1 MSGIDKINEGFM
13 DRRPANYVPL
23 SPLSFLPRVAHI
35 FGNREA
41 VIYGDRRYSWAETY
55 ERCVRLA
62 SAISKAGLK
71 QGDVV
76 TVMAANT
83 PEMFEAQFGVAMCG
97 AVLNTINT
105 RLDVETIS
113 GILDH
118 ADTKLLITDA
128 GFATTIKTALADTPN
143 KNITVIDIVD
153 AQDASSASG
162 ERLGSMDYE
171 AFLQT
176 GDADFD
182 WQLPSDEWQ
191 AMCLNYTSGTSG
203 KPKGVVYHHR
213 GAYLMAMGT
222 VPAWGV
228 PNHPVYLYTVPMF
241 HCNGWGHAWMM
252 ALVAGTVICSR
263 IVAADHIF
271 SLLHKHKITHFG
283 GAPIVLGMMVNAPSE
298 VQKRPDWTVKVVTA
312 GAPPPAAVLEKIE
325 ALGFD
330 VMQVYGLTETYG
342 HVIHCPWNEEW
353 DDVDFAT
360 RAAIKAQQGVQFPH
374 TQEISVIDRDTGA
387 PVPADGESIGE
398 IVIRSNTVMKGYH
411 KNPEATEEAM
421 GDGTFRSG
429 DLAVRHPSGY
439 VEIKDRLKDIII
451 SGGENISS
459 VEVES
464 ILYRHPAVAFA
475 AVVAKPDEKWG
486 ETPCAFVELKPDET
500 LNEADMIA
508 FCREHIAGFKTPKT
522 VIFGELPK
530 TSTGKIQ
537 KFILRAEAK
546 DMA

>member
-1 MSGIDKINEGFM
+1 MSGIDKVNQGFM
-13 DRRPANYVPL
+13 DKRAANYVPL
-23 SPLSFLPRVAHI
+23 SPISFLPRVASV
-35 FGNREA
+35 FGSRDA
-41 VIYGDRRYSWAETY
+41 VIYGNRRYSWSDTY

-62 SAISKAGLK
+62 SAIQKAGLK
-71 QGDVV
+71 QGEVV

-83 PEMFEAQFGVAMCG
+83 PEMFEAQYGVAMSG

-118 ADTKLLITDA
+118 ADTRLLITDA
-128 GFATTIKTALADTPN
+128 GFSTTMKAALAQTPN
-143 KNITVIDIVD
+143 KNITIIDIVD
-153 AQDASSASG
+153 AQDAASSNG
-162 ERLGSMDYE
+162 ERLGALDYE
-171 AFLQT
+171 AFLET
-176 GDADFD
+176 GDANFE
-182 WQLPSDEWQ
+182 WQLPEDEWQ
-191 AMCLNYTSGTSG
+191 AMCLNYTSGTGG

-222 VPAWGV
+222 IPAWGV
-228 PNHPVYLYTVPMF
+228 PTHPVYLYTVPMF

-271 SLLHKHKITHFG
+271 KLLHEHKITHFG
-283 GAPIVLGMMVNAPSE
+283 GAPIVLGMMVNASE
-298 VQKRPDWTVKVVTA
+298 DVQIRPDWPVKVMTA
-312 GAPPPAAVLEKIE
+312 GAPPPPAVLEKIE
-325 ALGFD
+325 ALGFE

-342 HVIHCPWNEEW
+342 HVIHCAWNEDW
-353 DDVDFAT
+353 NDVDFAT
-360 RAAIKAQQGVQFPH
+360 RASIKAQQGVQFPH
-374 TQEISVIDRDTGA
+374 TDEISVLDRETGA
-387 PVPADGESIGE
+387 AVPADGETIGE

-439 VEIKDRLKDIII
+439 VEVRDRLKDIII

-459 VEVES
+459 VEVEG

-486 ETPCAFVELKPDET
+486 ETPCAFVELKPDQS
-500 LNEADMIA
+500 LDEAAMIS

-522 VIFGELPK
+522 IIFGELPK

-537 KFILRAEAK
+537 KYILRMQAK
-546 DMA
+546 DFT